1 MFNFAMRAVRRRHC
15 CPELWVPIPAGA
27 QGRGW
32 ALGSLSWG
40 AASPWQGWCWGVHGS
55 FQPSHAVILIQ
66 DALCMPLTRWGAL
79 VPSGLK
85 HFLIKETVPPTLYM
99 VTHGHP

>member
-1 MFNFAMRAVRRRHC
+1 M
-15 CPELWVPIPAGA
+15 
-27 QGRGW
+27 
-32 ALGSLSWG
+32 
-40 AASPWQGWCWGVHGS
+40 
-55 FQPSHAVILIQ
+55 HAI
-66 DALCMPLTRWGAL
+66 TRWGAL